1 MWLFCVHWSEP
12 TQAVNF
18 KTFVGTKNICKK
30 IQAKIILT
38 INVTQKILDSG
49 ILCWDW
55 LGPEIEDLS
64 ADISS

>member
-1 MWLFCVHWSEP
+1 MWLFCVHWFEP

-49 ILCWDW
+49 ILCWDQK
-55 LGPEIEDLS
+55 
-64 ADISS
+64 